1 MDIVVIAFQIVQ
13 MSAIIFASYLIAMF
27 FSKWFLKLFTSDDSK
42 KILDPFGLDDSFIKS
57 TNSLI
62 KYGIILFGIIL
73 ALANFG
79 IGIVFMEII
88 FLVVFIAFI
97 FSIIISMRELIPN
110 VMSGIYL
117 VSRKNIKK
125 GDVIE
130 IPELKLKGKVEDMNL
145 VETSISFKDRKALI
159 PNYLLIKKTVIKI
172 R

>member
-1 MDIVVIAFQIVQ
+1 MDIVIISFQILQ
-13 MSAIIFASYLIAMF
+13 MSSIIFASYLIAMF
-27 FSKWFLKLFTSDDSK
+27 FSKWFLKIFTSKDSK
-42 KILDPFGLDDSFIKS
+42 KILDSFGLDESFIKS
-57 TNSLI
+57 TNSFV

-88 FLVVFIAFI
+88 FLVIFIAFI

-110 VMSGIYL
+110 VMSGLYL
-117 VSRKNIKK
+117 VSKKNLKK
-125 GDVIE
+125 GDIIE
-130 IPELKLKGKVEDMNL
+130 IPELRLKGKIENMNL
-145 VETSISFKDRKALI
+145 VHTSLSFKDRRALI